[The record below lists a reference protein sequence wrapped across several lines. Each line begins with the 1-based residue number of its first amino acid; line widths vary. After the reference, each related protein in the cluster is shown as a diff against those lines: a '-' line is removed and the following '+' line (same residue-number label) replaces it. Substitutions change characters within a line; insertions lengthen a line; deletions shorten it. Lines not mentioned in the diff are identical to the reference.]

1 MFCLS
6 DSLICHLRP
15 PSFSRSLPLYFF
27 SPHFLP
33 LSPLVFSSSASLG
46 LIGFRSHTSQSSRH
60 FIYSIHAF
68 NEWSNHGAIKC
79 KQPLRIVWQG
89 ATSGL
94 PVVRSARRSP
104 FQNFGCWRSFEIG
117 ASLRNG
123 VFVLFFVTCISDFAK
138 PSHFQR
144 IESVWVFFFFCLFTQ
159 SSSFVVLCLS
169 FKLWFDWSAD
179 RIWVGFT
186 STRPWLIA
194 KSDVGW
200 HKL

>member
-15 PSFSRSLPLYFF
+15 PSFSWSLPLYFF
-27 SPHFLP
+27 PPISS
-33 LSPLVFSSSASLG
+33 LSPSSLPPLPASE

-79 KQPLRIVWQG
+79 KQPLRVVWQG

-94 PVVRSARRSP
+94 PVLRSACRSP
-104 FQNFGCWRSFEIG
+104 FQNFGCWRSFEIA
-117 ASLRNG
+117 ASLWNA
-123 VFVLFFVTCISDFAK
+123 VFFCFVTCISDFVK

-144 IESVWVFFFFCLFTQ
+144 IESVWVFFFPFHWESRF
-159 SSSFVVLCLS
+159 CLS
-169 FKLWFDWSAD
+169 FKLWFDWNAD
-179 RIWVGFT
+179 CIWVGFT
-186 STRPWLIA
+186 STHPWLIA